1 VLRTFLRWFVVTVVC
16 AIGVPLV
23 AAVTIL
29 GSLIFL
35 PLPAT
40 LPTPKPGIIS
50 LPSTVYDANGTVI
63 ATFQQF
69 DQNIPV
75 AEKDIPTIL
84 KDALVASE
92 DKNFF
97 HEGGVDPRGTLRAF
111 VRDLQGQGY
120 LQGGST
126 ITQQYVAMA

>member
-1 VLRTFLRWFVVTVVC
+1 MLRTFLRWFVVTVVC

-23 AAVTIL
+23 AGVTIL

-40 LPTPKPGIIS
+40 LPSPKPGIVS
-50 LPSTVYDANGTVI
+50 LPSTVYDADGNVI

-75 AEKDIPTIL
+75 AEKDIPQIL

-111 VRDLQGQGY
+111 IRDLQGHGY
-120 LQGGST
+120 LQGG
-126 ITQQYVAMA
+126 